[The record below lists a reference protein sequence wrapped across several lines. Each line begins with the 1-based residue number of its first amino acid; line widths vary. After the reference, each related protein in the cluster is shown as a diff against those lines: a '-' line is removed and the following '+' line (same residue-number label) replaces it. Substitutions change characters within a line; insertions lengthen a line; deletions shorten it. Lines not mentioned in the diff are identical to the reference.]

1 LCIVTLEV
9 ERIMSRRYALRT
21 VMILIAFSAFILP
34 AMAVS
39 SCKMSPEAQRKVA
52 EKTEVPGLEEALI
65 AKDRAI
71 AAAIQISLRSDPELA
86 QNKFEIEV
94 MNGKVILRGK
104 VPTEELKMRAEKI
117 ARSTEGVKDVL
128 NEIEVDPSLKE
139 QRLFLEDL

>member
-1 LCIVTLEV
+1 MCIVTLEV